1 MELLVTAT
9 ARDGAGVARAE
20 DGRVIFVEGALAGE
34 TVIAEVIEIDK
45 RWSRARVV
53 EVLDPSPERVPVPCA
68 HRLEGCGGCDLMHV
82 GADFQL
88 RMKAGIVI
96 EQLRRSGVDAPSP
109 SLRPLQD
116 DQGRTTVR
124 AAVVDGRAGYRVR
137 GSHDIVVPEVCGAV
151 DPLAEQ
157 LLVEGRFGNADEI
170 DKVTIRVGNRTG
182 ERLVMVTGSTQHV
195 SVPDDVLVVSSDE
208 LDAGRR
214 AWIHEEAGGRRW
226 RLSARSFFQNR
237 PAGVDA
243 LVAEVAAMVD
253 ALGGPGQEAPLVD
266 AYAGV
271 GIFAG
276 TIGRGRTVYAIE
288 RSRDSIADLR
298 VNLDGS
304 DVKISNA
311 PVERWKALPASI
323 VIADPAREGL
333 GQAGVDALGRA
344 DPQLFVLVGCD
355 PASFARDAGLLCSAG
370 MRLKHVTVVDLFPD
384 TTHIETVGAFARA
397 GLSSGHVER
406 GDIAAQP

>member
-20 DGRVIFVEGALAGE
+20 DGRVVFVEGALPGE
-34 TVIAEVIEIDK
+34 TVTVEVIEIDK

-68 HRLEGCGGCDLMHV
+68 HQLEGCGGCDLMHV

-116 DQGRTTVR
+116 DRGRTTVR

-182 ERLVMVTGSTQHV
+182 ERLVVVAGSTQHV

-214 AWIHEEAGGRRW
+214 AWIHEEAAGRRW
-226 RLSARSFFQNR
+226 RISARSFFQNR

-243 LVAEVAAMVD
+243 LVEVVGGMADDLGSNGPMVD
-253 ALGGPGQEAPLVD
+253 AYSGI
-266 AYAGV
+266 

-276 TIGRGRTVYAIE
+276 TIGLGRDVHAVE
-288 RSRDSIADLR
+288 RSRDTLADAR
-298 VNLDGS
+298 INLDG
-304 DVKISNA
+304 DRVKIVGSA
-311 PVERWKALPASI
+311 VENWKAVHAA
-323 VIADPAREGL
+323 VVVADPAREGL
-333 GQAGVDALGRA
+333 GKAGVQTLMGCQ
-344 DPQLFVLVGCD
+344 PELLVLIGCD
-355 PASFARDAGLLCSAG
+355 PGSFARDAGLLSASG
-370 MRLKHVTVVDLFPD
+370 LRLDRVTVVDMFPG
-384 TTHIETVGAFARA
+384 TSHIETVGAFVPA
-397 GLSSGHVER
+397 
-406 GDIAAQP
+406 